1 MSLSLDVFNMLTKE
15 LILLSYGILA
25 KSFLLIPGKILLS
38 VLKSVM
44 LESVVLASTSR
55 LYFLRKELGRFLAG
69 MFAMLISSCDISL
82 VETELIIAESVV
94 NIKRFEI
101 VSAEPELIIF
111 IIEYI

>member
-1 MSLSLDVFNMLTKE
+1 MLTNE

-38 VLKSVM
+38 VLSSIM

-69 MFAMLISSCDISL
+69 MFAMLILSCDINL
-82 VETELIIAESVV
+82 VETELIIAESEVD
-94 NIKRFEI
+94 NRRLEI

-111 IIEYI
+111 IIKY